1 MIRALQIVAVLAL
14 LALVLRN
21 LPGDSGP
28 TETPVSNA
36 PQYVATGA
44 RWQRFDANGDVA
56 VAATAERL
64 MGYSGGEKALIGLRI
79 DQLGG
84 EDVWSLQAPSGH
96 QAAEDQP
103 LQRPGAAPATL
114 EAQSLW
120 IDKARQQL
128 FSDEAV
134 TWVDGDSRA
143 RAQGFDGDWA
153 GRSVRLRGDVNVR
166 FARPQN

>member
-64 MGYSGGEKALIGLRI
+64 MGYSGGEKKLIGLRI

-96 QAAEDQP
+96 QAAEDEPLRLDAPVTGTLQP
-103 LQRPGAAPATL
+103 VSYTHLTL
-114 EAQSLW
+114 PT
-120 IDKARQQL
+120 KA
-128 FSDEAV
+128 
-134 TWVDGDSRA
+134 
-143 RAQGFDGDWA
+143 
-153 GRSVRLRGDVNVR
+153 
-166 FARPQN
+166 